1 MVTLNWFAKI
11 CEDDL
16 GLASHLKLVVLNKAT
31 AAEKQFYWNDSEH
44 FLSE

>member
-1 MVTLNWFAKI
+1 MLDWFAKI

-16 GLASHLKLVVLNKAT
+16 GLASLLKLVVLSKVT